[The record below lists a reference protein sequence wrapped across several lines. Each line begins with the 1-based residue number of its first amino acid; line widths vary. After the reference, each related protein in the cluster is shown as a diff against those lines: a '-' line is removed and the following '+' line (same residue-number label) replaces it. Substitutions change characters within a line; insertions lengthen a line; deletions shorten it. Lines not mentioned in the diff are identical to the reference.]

1 MKHVDQKTLKPA
13 RKRGQVSIASP
24 PTDLAL
30 NILNAMEQ
38 GVIVWQPDG
47 ICELVG
53 NRTYELLEMSED
65 QLTRG
70 ISRAAFLDFCEAR
83 GEYSARTRAEVEAKY
98 ATGGAFSFSRKTPKG
113 RVILSNARPSADGG
127 YVVTL
132 SDITEFR
139 RVEASL
145 ARAKS
150 QAEAEKARIEA
161 RQEELQRLSLVAAHA
176 KDLIIISDA
185 TNRIEWANE
194 AFRRQNGLDLEM
206 DLIGKSGRDVLV
218 GPETDRDQLARI
230 DEAIRNRQTITLEM
244 QCYKRNGH
252 SYWMEQE
259 ITPVFDDRGAHT
271 HFILVGRDITQR
283 REAELQAEEA
293 RRFEHGK
300 RVESRL
306 LAEFNE
312 WLQSSD
318 TLEELFQVVSS
329 FLEKLLPGSSGAV
342 YVYADTRD
350 VLEAACGWPT
360 ADDLT
365 HFEPPDCWALRRG
378 RSYYYGHNTVD
389 IPCTHV
395 KDQHGVDTPEQ
406 YYCLPII
413 AHGDT
418 VGLLHVLIPAE
429 FDDGLDTQKLA
440 NFCAEQISLAI
451 ANVRL
456 REQLRDQST
465 RDPLTGLYNRRYFLD
480 YARREIGRCQLSN
493 KPASLISLDVDHF
506 KRFNDTFGHD
516 AGDAVLRTLAEILQ
530 SMFREIDVPCRLGG
544 EEFIIMLPGASEA
557 QALDRAEALR
567 AEIENAELRYGGE
580 TLKITA
586 SLGVAV
592 YPEQGL
598 SLQSLMQRADGALY
612 VAKDSGRN
620 CVISGRESMERKAE

>member
-1 MKHVDQKTLKPA
+1 
-13 RKRGQVSIASP
+13 
-24 PTDLAL
+24 
-30 NILNAMEQ
+30 MEQ
-38 GVIVWQPDG
+38 GVIVWNADSL
-47 ICELVG
+47 CELAS
-53 NRTYELLEMSED
+53 NRSFELLEMSED
-65 QLTRG
+65 ELKPG
-70 ISRAAFLDFCEAR
+70 VSRADFLDFCQGR
-83 GEYSARTRAEVEAKY
+83 GEYTANARAEVEAKY
-98 ATGGAFSFSRKTPKG
+98 ATGAAFSFSRKTPSN
-113 RVILSNARPSADGG
+113 RVILTNARPGTDGG
-127 YVVTL
+127 FVVTL

-145 ARAKS
+145 AKAKS
-150 QAEAEKARIEA
+150 QAEAEKARIEV

-176 KDLIIISDA
+176 KDLIVISDS

-206 DLIGKSGRDVLV
+206 DLIGRSGRDVLA
-218 GPETDRDQLARI
+218 GPETDMNQLAKI
-230 DEAIRNRQTITLEM
+230 DEAIRSRQAITLEM
-244 QCYKRNGH
+244 LCYKRNGH

-259 ITPVFDDRGAHT
+259 ITPVFDNKGAHT

-318 TLEELFQVVSS
+318 SLDELFQVVSS

-350 VLEAACGWPT
+350 ILEAACGWPT
-360 ADDLT
+360 GDDLT

-378 RSYYYGHNTVD
+378 RSYFYGHNTVD
-389 IPCTHV
+389 FACTHV
-395 KDQHGVDTPEQ
+395 REQHGHDTPDQ

-418 VGLLHVLIPAE
+418 VGLLHVLIPSE
-429 FDDGLDTQKLA
+429 FDNGTDTQKLA

-480 YARREIGRCQLSN
+480 YARREIGRCQMSN

-530 SMFREIDVPCRLGG
+530 TMFREIDVPCRLGG
-544 EEFIIMLPGASEA
+544 EEFIIMLPGASEV

-567 AEIENAELRYGGE
+567 AEIENTELRYGGE
-580 TLKITA
+580 SLKITA

-598 SLQSLMQRADGALY
+598 SLQALMQKADDALY

-620 CVISGRESMERKAE
+620 CVISGR

>member
-1 MKHVDQKTLKPA
+1 MKHVDQKTIKPA
-13 RKRGQVSIASP
+13 SKPNQAKGVSAP
-24 PTDLAL
+24 DHHAL

-38 GVIVWQPDG
+38 GVLVWNADG
-47 ICELVG
+47 ECELVSD
-53 NRTYELLEMSED
+53 RCFELLEVTGD
-65 QLTRG
+65 QLEIGVKR
-70 ISRAAFLDFCEAR
+70 SEFLDFCQAR
-83 GEYSARTRAEVEAKY
+83 GEYSTKIRTDIDAKY
-98 ATGGAFSFSRKTPKG
+98 ASQTAFSFSRKTPTG
-113 RVILSNARPSADGG
+113 RVVLTNARPSDRGG
-127 YVVTL
+127 FVVTL

-145 ARAKS
+145 AKAKS
-150 QAEAEKARIEA
+150 QAEAEKAQIEA

-176 KDLIIISDA
+176 KDLIVISDS

-194 AFRRQNGLDLEM
+194 AFRRQNGLDLEL

-218 GPETDRDQLARI
+218 GPDTDKGQLARV
-230 DEAIRNRQTITLEM
+230 DEAIRSRQAITLEM
-244 QCYKRNGH
+244 LCYRRNQQC
-252 SYWMEQE
+252 YWMEQE
-259 ITPVFDDRGAHT
+259 ITPVFDAKGIHT
-271 HFILVGRDITQR
+271 HFIMVGRDITQR
-283 REAELQAEEA
+283 RDAELQAEEA

-342 YVYADTRD
+342 YVYADSRD
-350 VLEAACGWPT
+350 VLEAACGWPSEG
-360 ADDLT
+360 DLAQ
-365 HFEPPDCWALRRG
+365 FEPPDCWALRRG
-378 RSYYYGHNTVD
+378 RSYFYGHNTLD
-389 IPCTHV
+389 FPCTHV
-395 KDQHGVDTPEQ
+395 RDLHGAETPDL

-418 VGLLHVLIPAE
+418 VGLLHVLIPPE
-429 FDDGLDTQKLA
+429 TDKGQDTQKLA

-480 YARREIGRCQLSN
+480 YARREIGRCQISG

-506 KRFNDTFGHD
+506 KSFNDSFGHD

-530 SMFREIDVPCRLGG
+530 TMFREVDVPCRLGG
-544 EEFIIMLPGASEA
+544 EEFIIMLPGANEV
-557 QALDRAEALR
+557 QAIERAEALR
-567 AEIENAELRYGGE
+567 TEIERTELRYGGE
-580 TLKITA
+580 ILKITA
-586 SLGVAV
+586 SFGVAV

-598 SLQSLMQRADGALY
+598 SLQSLMQQADASLY

-620 CVISGRESMERKAE
+620 CVVSGRQKLI